1 MLVFGKRG
9 ADFGLSDAHG
19 AAFAALLPPAVRTD
33 GGEMLLAVL
42 WGAMVIIYK

>member
-19 AAFAALLPPAVRTD
+19 AAFAALLPPAVRT
-33 GGEMLLAVL
+33 EVKCCRLPRRRTVH
-42 WGAMVIIYK
+42 I